1 VKDQIASAH
10 EAWNEAFN
18 RGDAGGVASLY
29 TKNAKLVP
37 PTHDVIEGRR
47 AIEEFW
53 DGLFKAGVTGH
64 RLELIAAEG
73 DQRGAVGAAR
83 WSARGKTNDGSEQTF
98 GGSVVHVFERQQGGG
113 LKLWLHMWN

>member
-1 VKDQIASAH
+1 MEDQIASAY

-18 RGDAGGVASLY
+18 RGDAGAVASLY
-29 TKNAKLVP
+29 TENARLLP
-37 PTHDVIEGRR
+37 PTHDVIEGRQ

-53 DGLFKAGVTGH
+53 DGLLKAGVTGH

-83 WSARGKTNDGSEQTF
+83 WSAKGKGRDGSEQAF
-98 GGSVVHVFERQQGGG
+98 GGSAVHVFERQQGGG
-113 LKLWLHMWN
+113 LKLWLHTWN